1 MSKQEEKSRVGR
13 GLGRMP
19 VRPPQVSGRDA
30 ARAVGE
36 RLAAIGR
43 WFAKD
48 PLSTV
53 LIVASIVLVFLFFNL
68 LGQIQPTTSGE
79 RIPLSRVTALA
90 EQKKISEA
98 TLLDQDARVLLETKE
113 GQLLYAAYPESDAQ
127 TSAMVSGLT
136 KSGAVVQ
143 VDQQWDKPAKQ
154 IVVQFLIPILL
165 LVCLFVLFTRLGQD
179 AGAGAFAGFSKFTG
193 KGRKRKAGAP
203 GRTTFDNVAGAG
215 EAVAELREIRDYLAN
230 PSKYA
235 TVGARA
241 PKGVLLVG
249 PPGTGKTLLAKAT
262 AGEAD
267 AAFFSLSGS
276 DFVESLVGVG
286 AARVRDLFAKARKM
300 APALIFIDELDAAGR
315 KRGAGVGQGN
325 DEREQTLNAL
335 LVEMDGF
342 GGDAGIVV
350 LAATNRPDVL
360 DPALLRP
367 GRFDRQVTVD
377 VPDVHGRLE
386 ILALHCGNRPLGPGT
401 SLEEIAKLTSG
412 FSGAELANVINEAA
426 LLTVREGRVEMDQ
439 PTLEEAIDRVVA
451 GPARKSHALTPE
463 EKWVIAIHES
473 AHAVTTT
480 SIGQKVS
487 AQKLSIVAR
496 GRQLGT
502 AAHMLTD
509 RDAVIM
515 QEPDMRRHLISIVAG
530 YTAERMEFG
539 VVSTGVHDDLHAA
552 TGMARQMVTSYGMSE
567 ALGPVTI
574 GEKAGEVFLGASLQE
589 LGSVGPA
596 TLELIDREVE
606 RIVGDSVERA
616 EEILRSNWNAVYEIA
631 NALIDQETLSGV
643 ALEALLAP
651 VKATLLDFGAPG
663 QADQPTQEFDRQTQ
677 AEGE

>member
-1 MSKQEEKSRVGR
+1 VASADNKRKGLKAPRVE
-13 GLGRMP
+13 L
-19 VRPPQVSGRDA
+19 RDVARSMGDVA
-30 ARAVGE
+30 AR
-36 RLAAIGR
+36 LGR

-48 PLSTV
+48 PLSTA
-53 LIVASIVLVFLFFNL
+53 LIVASLVLTFLFFHL
-68 LGQIQPTTSGE
+68 LGQIQPTTQGE
-79 RIPLSRVTALA
+79 RIPLSRVSKLV
-90 EQKKISEA
+90 EQKQIAAA
-98 TLLDQDARVLLETKE
+98 TLLDQDARVLIETKQ
-113 GQLLYAAYPESDAQ
+113 GLLLYAAYPESDAQ
-127 TSAMVSGLT
+127 TSSMVKGLT
-136 KSGAVVQ
+136 ASGAVVQ

-193 KGRKRKAGAP
+193 KGRKRRAGAP
-203 GRTTFDNVAGAG
+203 DRTTFDDVAGAG
-215 EAVAELREIRDYLAN
+215 EAVAELREIRDYLAD
-230 PSKYA
+230 PGKYA
-235 TVGARA
+235 KVGARA
-241 PKGVLLVG
+241 PRGVLLVG

-300 APALIFIDELDAAGR
+300 APALVFIDELDAAGR

-342 GGDAGIVV
+342 AGDAGIVV
-350 LAATNRPDVL
+350 LGATNRPDIL

-386 ILALHCGNRPLGPGT
+386 ILALHCGNRPLAPGT
-401 SLEEIAKLTSG
+401 SLDQIAKLTSG

-426 LLTVREGRVEMDQ
+426 LLTVREGNVEMDQ
-439 PTLEEAIDRVVA
+439 ATLEEAIDRVVA
-451 GPARKSHALTPE
+451 GPARKSHALTE
-463 EKWVIAIHES
+463 DERWVIAVHEA
-473 AHAVTTT
+473 AHAVVTS

-530 YTAERMEFG
+530 YAAERLEFG

-552 TGMARQMVTSYGMSE
+552 TGLARQMVTSYGMSE

-574 GEKAGEVFLGASLQE
+574 GEKKGEVFLGANLQE

-606 RIVGDSVERA
+606 RLVGSSVERA
-616 EEILRSNWNAVYEIA
+616 EEILRDNWNAVYEIA

-643 ALEALLAP
+643 ALEALLSP
-651 VKATLLDFGAPG
+651 V
-663 QADQPTQEFDRQTQ
+663 QPTLHDLGGDPVTPPAPRPTESEAQ
-677 AEGE
+677 AESE